1 VPIIKILSQ
10 QADTGLRPS
19 TSGRPPLPSKK
30 PARMAPN
37 LKAARRPKVEE
48 KAKPE
53 PGQVP
58 QAAAAAAGGVHP
70 GKVVNKVEDN
80 KADVKMAGGAKLAAE
95 SMAAASDRELQKVLY
110 DPQKLTQPIKSA
122 VDKFELLP
130 AFLKVWGFRAS
141 CALRHRPV
149 CQDCER

>member
-1 VPIIKILSQ
+1 
-10 QADTGLRPS
+10 
-19 TSGRPPLPSKK
+19 
-30 PARMAPN
+30 MAPN

-70 GKVVNKVEDN
+70 GKVVDKVEDN
-80 KADVKMAGGAKLAAE
+80 KADVKMAGGANLAAE

-141 CALRHRPV
+141 CALRRRPV
-149 CQDCER
+149 RQDYERLLERSALS